1 MESLLEHIPYGK
13 ENAVSRA
20 SLGELRG
27 GGPTGDRRARK
38 EIKQLREAGEII
50 INDQSGDGYYRPTN
64 MEEARRYLAQ
74 EESRARSI
82 YRSLRALRRKVKA
95 LPGQERMKGV

>member
-20 SLGELRG
+20 YLAGLRG

-38 EIKQLREAGEII
+38 EIQALREAGELI
-50 INDQSGDGYYRPTN
+50 INDQSGAGYYRPTKV
-64 MEEARRYLAQ
+64 EEAEQYLAQ
-74 EESRARSI
+74 EKSRAYSI
-82 YRSLRALRRKVKA
+82 LRRLWKVRQAVKA